1 MQKGLFG
8 APFFLITSL
17 NLLPMK
23 KSLSVCLKNRVFHIA
38 SGISIQLFSLTPA
51 LAQLAPSGY
60 TGAINTP
67 TADVLGYG
75 QLVGSMSNTI
85 PEKRRTYPGVGWFG
99 GSNFGFGLAPSLEAI
114 GRLTYD
120 GNAWCDQYN
129 SACQTTTRD
138 LSFGGKYQLPF
149 GELPF
154 KSRFAVGL
162 TDYGGAATHYRQN
175 YGVGTANVGPLEISA
190 GTSKATEGGLMH
202 GKFGSVAFEVVDNL
216 RLLAETDTREK
227 RVGFTY
233 RMQVLPDLQV
243 AFGSSRKLT
252 NNTDQQRS
260 QMTVSLTYA
269 LDGSAK
275 RTGQAAAPI
284 SQASVITPSYAPV
297 TANATS
303 NSANLSD
310 IEKAADKAR
319 MFANEFA
326 TALERAGFSEI
337 SVGKSGQLWQVR
349 AEPRSWRKNRLDALG
364 VVMAQWQNLSPYAD
378 APVAFT
384 LTFLKNPVLQA
395 RTSNTCLQYFVNGV
409 GICNEIKPF
418 AFKDDPI
425 AMASDLRHVLWYA
438 ENTATQFLRPD
449 IELSPSAS
457 YTVGSEFG
465 IYDYSIG
472 ISTGVEVPLYKGLS
486 WQGYHTRLAT
496 ETDDFKNPNHYFRR
510 VGLGEKTARG
520 ASMFTYTRP
529 VYKNLWVEAAHGA
542 LSSSTTGTTFNSVWS
557 SSDSKLKLSA
567 TKGSYKQTMSYGFE
581 PLKPSFVTAR
591 YAVRPGFW
599 ALSMTKGHFLNN
611 DEGYQVMS
619 SHTFGDNR
627 IRFFYRKTG
636 PGNFQTPYKRA
647 FAGFSITIPIGPRES
662 YGIGPFTIRGR
673 DQYSLGL
680 ETKVQEK
687 DNYIEPGYGLYPT
700 IRHGLNT
707 DVGDYDRGDVASIE
721 ANLHRLIAAIREHS
735 KN

>member
-1 MQKGLFG
+1 MQRR
-8 APFFLITSL
+8 FF
-17 NLLPMK
+17 
-23 KSLSVCLKNRVFHIA
+23 FIA
-38 SGISIQLFSLTPA
+38 SVIGFELLATPFVY
-51 LAQLAPSGY
+51 AQLAPSGY

-67 TADVLGYG
+67 TANVLDFG

-85 PEKRRTYPGVGWFG
+85 PERGRAFPGIGWFG
-99 GSNFGFGLAPSLEAI
+99 GSNLGFGIAPGLEAV

-120 GNAWCDQYN
+120 GDAWCDQYDGT
-129 SACQTTTRD
+129 CQSTTRD
-138 LSFGGKYQLPF
+138 LSFGGKYQLPL

-154 KSRFAVGL
+154 KSRIALGM
-162 TDYGGAATHYRQN
+162 TDYGGAATNYRQY
-175 YGVGTANVGPLEISA
+175 YGVGTANVGPLEITA
-190 GTSKATEGGLMH
+190 GTATATQGGLMH
-202 GKFGSVAFEVVDNL
+202 GKFGSVAFNL
-216 RLLAETDTREK
+216 FENFRVLAESDTREK
-227 RVGFTY
+227 RLGFAY
-233 RMQVLPDLQV
+233 RIQVLPDLQV
-243 AFGSSRKLT
+243 AFGSSRKIT

-275 RTGQAAAPI
+275 RKGHPAAPI
-284 SQASVITPSYAPV
+284 SQVIGVTPAYMPPIE
-297 TANATS
+297 NATR
-303 NSANLSD
+303 NSANVTD
-310 IEKAADKAR
+310 IEAASDKAR
-319 MFANEFA
+319 AFANDFA
-326 TALERAGFSEI
+326 GALERAGFSEL
-337 SVGKSGQLWQVR
+337 SVGKDGQLWHVR

-364 VVMAQWQNLSPYAD
+364 VAMAQWKSLSPYTD
-378 APVAFT
+378 SPVVIT

-395 RTSNTCLQYFVNGV
+395 RTNSNCLQYFVNGV
-409 GICNEIKPF
+409 GICSESKPF
-418 AFKDDPI
+418 TFKDDPI
-425 AMASDLRHVLWYA
+425 AIASDLQHVIWYA

-465 IYDYSIG
+465 IYDYSAG

-486 WQGYHTRLAT
+486 WQGYHTRFVT
-496 ETDDFKNPNHYFRR
+496 ETDDFRNPNHYFRR

-520 ASMFTYTRP
+520 ASMFTYIRP

-542 LSSSTTGTTFNSVWS
+542 LSSSTSGTTFNSVWTT
-557 SSDSKLKLSA
+557 SDSKWKLSA
-567 TKGSYKQTMSYGFE
+567 TKGAYQQTMPYGFE
-581 PLKPSFVTAR
+581 PLNPSFVTAR

-599 ALSMTKGHFLNN
+599 ALSMTKGRFLNN

-636 PGNFQTPYKRA
+636 PGNFQTPNKRA
-647 FAGFSITIPIGPRES
+647 FAGFSITMPIGPKQS
-662 YGIGPFTIRGR
+662 YSVGPVTIRGR

-721 ANLHRLIAAIREHS
+721 TNLHRLISSIRVHS
-735 KN
+735 KK